1 MKTVLVLNMG
11 MKSIRSIIFT
21 EEGRKLAQ
29 AALPLTSAINDIRVE
44 QDASEWWE
52 KALTVIRKSTHEAG
66 IKHLDAITVTSSAS
80 CLVCVDEDGNALAP
94 VMMVSDKRA
103 QKEAEYISNMPEFME
118 VKAKTGL
125 AMSSSLLLPK
135 ILWIK
140 RHCDDIFSNTAYFL
154 TSNAYLLYR
163 LCGKPITDSLD
174 AGKFHYDQV
183 GKQYPE
189 ELLQAL
195 GISLKSMP
203 QVVSLGTQVGTTV
216 STMANEMPVH
226 WGDIDV
232 IATSYDAICSFF
244 GSGAVEEG
252 EASDVSGTVTVFRTM
267 SYKNGRLAPS
277 TKVYE
282 SLYEAENARIVGGS
296 NNLGGGLIEWAK
308 QCYYQSEPYPYEV
321 MEKEA
326 AESDI
331 GARGLIFLPYLLG
344 ERTPIWN
351 DEARGVFFGLERMHT
366 RKDMT
371 RAVFESTGF
380 IDMDMKTAVEE
391 NGIEVKRV
399 RFSGGLAR
407 LNLIAQ
413 IKADILGLD
422 VLVLNEFETTSTG
435 AAMLAL
441 TGLGL
446 FKGVR
451 EAADAFVRVR
461 MIIKPD
467 MDNHKK
473 YMHIYNLYKSTYE
486 VLKPQYKKRIQML
499 EALRTDREVHIENL

>member
-1 MKTVLVLNMG
+1 MKTILVLNMG
-11 MKSIRSIIFT
+11 MKSIRSIIFS
-21 EEGRKLAQ
+21 EDGRKLSQ
-29 AALPLTSAINDIRVE
+29 AALPLTSAINDMHVE
-44 QDASEWWE
+44 QDATEWWE
-52 KALTVIRKSTHEAG
+52 KASLVIRKSIHEAG
-66 IKHLDAITVTSSAS
+66 IKQLNAVTVTSSAS
-80 CLVCVDEDGNALAP
+80 CLVCVDENGNALAP

-103 QKEAEYISNMPEFME
+103 QRESEDISNMPEFID

-125 AMSSSLLLPK
+125 VMSSSLLLPK

-140 RHCDDIFSNTAYFL
+140 RHCEDIFRKTAYFL
-154 TSNAYLLYR
+154 TPNAYLLYR

-174 AGKFHYDQV
+174 AGKYHYNQAE
-183 GKQYPE
+183 KKYPA

-195 GISLKSMP
+195 GIRLDTLP
-203 QVVSLGTQVGTTV
+203 QVVSVGTKVGTISSPADDMFV
-216 STMANEMPVH
+216 RGGRT
-226 WGDIDV
+226 DV
-232 IATSYDAICSFF
+232 IATSYDAICSFI

-267 SYKNGRLAPS
+267 SYKNSQLAPNS
-277 TKVYE
+277 KVYE
-282 SLYEAENARIVGGS
+282 NIYDGENAHIIGGS

-344 ERTPIWN
+344 ERAPIWN

-380 IDMDMKTAVEE
+380 IDMDMKKAIEE

-399 RFSGGLAR
+399 RLSGGLAR

-422 VLVLNEFETTSTG
+422 VLVLSEFETTSTG

-441 TGLGL
+441 IGLGH
-446 FKGVR
+446 FNGVR
-451 EAADAFVRVR
+451 EAAAAFVRVR

-467 MDNHKK
+467 MDNHNK
-473 YMHIYNLYKSTYE
+473 YVHIYNLYKSTYE

-499 EALRTDREVHIENL
+499 NALRTDREVHIENL